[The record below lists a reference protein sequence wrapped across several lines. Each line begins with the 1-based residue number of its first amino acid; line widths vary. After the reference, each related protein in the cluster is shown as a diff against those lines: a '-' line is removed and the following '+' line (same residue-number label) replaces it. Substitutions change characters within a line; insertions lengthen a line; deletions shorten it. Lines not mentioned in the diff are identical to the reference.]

1 MMTIEQIRYVVL
13 INQYK
18 SFSRAADTLFIS
30 QSALSKNIMK
40 LENELNVLIFERS
53 TRTVSLTPIGEMFIE
68 FATNTLKN
76 FEKFEDNLNLY
87 SKNFTDKIM
96 IGTIYSNESL
106 GINSTISKFLDTY
119 PNVSIEVIESSTV
132 PLTHAI
138 HESKIDVAF
147 VSSMYRDTDNPL
159 DYNFKSDKRFIS
171 HTISK
176 DYYYLAVNKNNPIA
190 KKNCLDYKN
199 LIKEKFITLDNRFE
213 VYHNAF
219 NRVFQEEHFT
229 PNVSMKCSSVRSVV
243 NLVSAGAGIAFLS
256 SRVVNDFNSDIVMV
270 PIKRPLIRDTQI
282 IMANK
287 KNLSINIH
295 NFFNTF
301 KSTFLS

>member
-1 MMTIEQIRYVVL
+1 MTIEQIRYVVL
-13 INQYK
+13 VNKYK
-18 SFSRAADTLFIS
+18 SFSRAADALFIS
-30 QSALSKNIMK
+30 QSSLSKNIIK
-40 LENELNVLIFERS
+40 LEKELNILIFERS
-53 TRTVSLTPIGEMFIE
+53 TRTVSLTSVGEMFIE
-68 FATNTLKN
+68 FATSTLKKY
-76 FEKFEDNLNLY
+76 EKFEEDLNLY
-87 SKNFTDKIM
+87 NKNITDKIM

-119 PNVSIEVIESSTV
+119 PNVSIEIVESSTV
-132 PLTHAI
+132 PLTYAVE
-138 HESKIDVAF
+138 ESKIDIAF

-176 DYYYLAVNKNNPIA
+176 DYYYLAVNNNNPLA
-190 KKNCLDYKN
+190 HKKYLNYTDL
-199 LIKEKFITLDNRFE
+199 LKEKFITLDSRFE

-219 NRVFQEEHFT
+219 NRVFKEEHFT

-256 SRVVNDFNSDIVMV
+256 TRVVNDFNSDIVMV

-287 KNLSINIH
+287 KNRSINIH

-301 KSTFLS
+301 INTFLS